1 MSSADLKTS
10 LLVNRQVPEF
20 VRDEYPKFV
29 TFLEAYY
36 EFLEA
41 QANTAT
47 TSNNLITT
55 AKSLRNIA
63 DVDDSLEQFEKNF
76 YNTYASLVPLDVQ
89 SNKALLFKQLLP
101 LYRTKGSENS
111 FKLLFQLV
119 FGEDIDVILPKN
131 NVLRPSA
138 SNWQVDNKLRIN
150 PDISSRYVGDGT
162 TKTFYLAQQVGTD
175 EVSIF
180 VNNVLKT
187 AGIDYFNNK

>member
-1 MSSADLKTS
+1 MSADLKTS
-10 LLVNRQVPEF
+10 ILVSRQVPEF
-20 VRDEYPKFV
+20 VRDEYPKFI

-41 QANTAT
+41 QANAAT

-55 AKSLRNIA
+55 AKSLRNIS
-63 DVDDSLEQFEKNF
+63 DVDDSLDQFEKNF
-76 YNTYASLVPLDVQ
+76 YNTYATLVPLEVQ

-138 SNWQVDNKLRIN
+138 SVWQVDSKLRIN
-150 PDISSRYVGDGT
+150 PDISSRYVGNGT
-162 TKTFYLAQQVGTD
+162 KKTFYLAQQ
-175 EVSIF
+175 S
-180 VNNVLKT
+180 
-187 AGIDYFNNK
+187 GIDDVNVFIDGVAKTPNIKQS